1 SARSSNAPSS
11 SVSEAGSGISDSG
24 APVLASAGA
33 APAAM
38 GRSVKISRRSRA
50 GFMAIPCGSRYW
62 TAAAGRPKAA
72 GPGFPG
78 PQDSAQAA
86 AGSELEVEV
95 QVVLAAVGI
104 ERVRQL
110 RVVAGLA
117 VVLELGIVEVERVEG
132 D

>member
-1 SARSSNAPSS
+1 
-11 SVSEAGSGISDSG
+11 
-24 APVLASAGA
+24 
-33 APAAM
+33 
-38 GRSVKISRRSRA
+38 
-50 GFMAIPCGSRYW
+50 MAVPCGSRYW
-62 TAAAGRPKAA
+62 TAAPGRPKAA

-132 D
+132 DRQPVGGLEPDRGRDVADAVLEEVVGARHAGVELRAVGVADPRVEAVVLE